1 MGGKRIGDT
10 ERGRLMKKFGEVD
23 LIETLKTIVE
33 TNTEYYRSDFQYD
46 AEILTNAAR
55 NGEGADAEERT
66 FLWISRCCGTWCL
79 RERNVFLRGSMEY
92 EIWRFY
98 GEQDSD
104 GILAYGIEVS
114 GMRSGIVAGRL
125 YELDFKKHVRHVI
138 DTAIPADRVRLL
150 FERGGRL
157 QSAGKFIP
165 KQDLELGKL
174 ISYTVVPNNQDQLT
188 ALLCQE
194 HRDQERLGN
203 ISAKCKRGRI

>member
-1 MGGKRIGDT
+1 M
-10 ERGRLMKKFGEVD
+10 EKFGEVD

-33 TNTEYYRSDFQYD
+33 TNTKYYRSDFQYD

-55 NGEGADAEERT
+55 NGEGAGAKERT

-98 GEQDSD
+98 GEQDSE

-114 GMRSGIVAGRL
+114 GIRSGTVAGRL

-138 DTAIPADRVRLL
+138 DTALPADYVKLL
-150 FERGGRL
+150 FEFGSRF
-157 QSAGKFIP
+157 QSAGKPIP

-174 ISYTVVPNNQDQLT
+174 ISYTVVPNNQNQLA
-188 ALLCQE
+188 ALLRQE
-194 HRDQERLGN
+194 HRERERLRLGN
-203 ISAKCKRGRI
+203 IGKRDRESI